1 MQEQIEE
8 VPVLKSPFAEWFPDV
23 VSNPIVVDANNM
35 LREAQ
40 ENQWTF
46 SLTNEQADSLNVEDV
61 VDFLEAVIE
70 QRQQWLLDN
79 RASSMKFY
87 CWHDKQAGQLRFSMV
102 SDLHDHLPFAGE
114 IVSVSA
120 IDTVVTVW
128 LLSEALTGIELTGL
142 DKAMN
147 EIDSECTCVWSVLL
161 PRN

>member
-1 MQEQIEE
+1 
-8 VPVLKSPFAEWFPDV
+8 VFKSPFAEWYPEV
-23 VSNPIVVDANNM
+23 ASYPIVVDATNM

-40 ENQWTF
+40 ENQWAF
-46 SLTNEQADSLNVEDV
+46 SLTIEQAGLLNVEDV

-70 QRQQWLLDN
+70 HRQQRLLDN
-79 RASSMKFY
+79 HASPMKFY

-114 IVSVSA
+114 IVSVNS
-120 IDTVVTVW
+120 IDCVATVW

-161 PRN
+161 PRNG